1 VTPTRHWS
9 NQKVTQFLL
18 PVFLIQIPFPPA
30 AASFE
35 SFPFDSPLD
44 LQLNY
49 QGNNYIKDVSFSLAA

>member
-1 VTPTRHWS
+1 LSAFARS
-9 NQKVTQFLL
+9 
-18 PVFLIQIPFPPA
+18 IPFPPA

-49 QGNNYIKDVSFSLAA
+49 QGNNYKKDVSCSLAA